1 MAYGDK
7 ESYCEIFETCTD
19 FNGRE
24 VERVISRWRAPGGVE
39 PSLPALE
46 RQTEKLG
53 REVGKQLRCRLVE
66 R

>member
-19 FNGRE
+19 YRGRE
-24 VERVISRWRAPGGVE
+24 IDRVISRWRAPGGQE

-46 RQTEKLG
+46 RRAEKLG
-53 REVGKQLRCRLVE
+53 RSLGKNLQCRVVE

>member
-1 MAYGDK
+1 MAYGDPQN
-7 ESYCEIFETCTD
+7 YCEIFETCTD
-19 FNGRE
+19 FTGRE
-24 VERVISRWRAPGGVE
+24 IERVVSRWRAPGGVE

-53 REVGKQLRCRLVE
+53 RSLGKQLRCRIYE

>member
-19 FNGRE
+19 YSGRE
-24 VERVISRWRAPGGVE
+24 IDRVISRWRAPDGQE
-39 PSLPALE
+39 PSLLALE

-53 REVGKQLRCRLVE
+53 REVGKNLQCRVVD

>member
-1 MAYGDK
+1 MSYGDK

-19 FNGRE
+19 FSGRE
-24 VERVISRWRAPGGVE
+24 VERVVSRWRAPDGQE

-46 RQTEKLG
+46 RRAQDLC
-53 REVGKQLRCRLVE
+53 RSLGKQLQCRIVE

>member
-19 FNGRE
+19 FTGRE
-24 VERVISRWRAPGGVE
+24 VERVMSRWRAPGGVE

-46 RQTEKLG
+46 RRAQDLG
-53 REVGKQLRCRLVE
+53 RSIGKNLQCRVVE

>member
-7 ESYCEIFETCTD
+7 ESYCEIYEVNSD
-19 FNGRE
+19 HNGRE
-24 VERVISRWRAPGGVE
+24 VEIVVSRWRAPGGQE

-46 RQTEKLG
+46 RRAQDLG
-53 REVGKQLRCRLVE
+53 RSLGKNLQFRVVE

>member
-19 FNGRE
+19 FAGRE
-24 VERVISRWRAPGGVE
+24 IERVVSRWRAPGGVE

-53 REVGKQLRCRLVE
+53 RSLGKQLRCRIYE

>member
-19 FNGRE
+19 FTGRE
-24 VERVISRWRAPGGVE
+24 IERVVSRWRAPGGLE

-46 RQTEKLG
+46 RQAEKLG
-53 REVGKQLRCRLVE
+53 REVGKNLRSRVVE

>member
-19 FNGRE
+19 YRGRE
-24 VERVISRWRAPGGVE
+24 VERVVSRWRAPDGQE
-39 PSLPALE
+39 PSLATLE

-53 REVGKQLRCRLVE
+53 REVGKNLQCRVVE

>member
-19 FNGRE
+19 YTGRE
-24 VERVISRWRAPGGVE
+24 IDRVVSRWRASGGME
-39 PSLPALE
+39 PSISDLE
-46 RQTEKLG
+46 RQAEKLG
-53 REVGKQLRCRLVE
+53 REVGKNLQCRVVE

>member
-19 FNGRE
+19 FSGRE
-24 VERVISRWRAPGGVE
+24 IERVVSRWRAPDGVE

-53 REVGKQLRCRLVE
+53 REVGKTLQCRVIE

>member
-7 ESYCEIFETCTD
+7 ESYCEIYETCTD

-53 REVGKQLRCRLVE
+53 REVGKTLQCRVIE

>member
-7 ESYCEIFETCTD
+7 ENYCEIYETCTD

-53 REVGKQLRCRLVE
+53 REVGKNLQFRIVE

>member
-19 FNGRE
+19 FAGRE
-24 VERVISRWRAPGGVE
+24 VERVVSRWRAPGGVE

-46 RQTEKLG
+46 RRAQDLSRSLG
-53 REVGKQLRCRLVE
+53 KNLQCRVVE

>member
-19 FNGRE
+19 YRGRE
-24 VERVISRWRAPGGVE
+24 VERVVSRWRAPDGQE
-39 PSLPALE
+39 PLPALE
-46 RQTEKLG
+46 RQAEKLG
-53 REVGKQLRCRLVE
+53 REVGKNLQFRIVE

>member
-19 FNGRE
+19 FAGRE
-24 VERVISRWRAPGGVE
+24 VERVVSRWRAPGGVE
-39 PSLPALE
+39 PSLAALE
-46 RQTEKLG
+46 RQAEKLG
-53 REVGKQLRCRLVE
+53 REVGKNLQCRIIE

>member
-7 ESYCEIFETCTD
+7 ESYCEIFETCIN

-24 VERVISRWRAPGGVE
+24 VERVISRWRVPGGVE
-39 PSLPALE
+39 PSLAALE
-46 RQTEKLG
+46 RQAEKLG
-53 REVGKQLRCRLVE
+53 REVGKNLQCRVVE

>member
-19 FNGRE
+19 YRGRE
-24 VERVISRWRAPGGVE
+24 VERVVSRWRAPGGLE
-39 PSLPALE
+39 PSLLALE
-46 RQTEKLG
+46 RQAEKLG
-53 REVGKQLRCRLVE
+53 REVGKNLQFRIVE

>member
-19 FNGRE
+19 YRGRE
-24 VERVISRWRAPGGVE
+24 VERVVSRWRAPGGAE
-39 PSLPALE
+39 PSLATLE

-53 REVGKQLRCRLVE
+53 REVGKNLQCRVVD

>member
-19 FNGRE
+19 FTGRE
-24 VERVISRWRAPGGVE
+24 LERVISRWRAPGGQE
-39 PSLPALE
+39 PSLPVLE

-53 REVGKQLRCRLVE
+53 REVGKTLQFRVIE